1 MWIQRKEGG
10 ARRKFFLLIYVL
22 CSGMNI
28 QSITED
34 QFYLASRAHISVT
47 ESNNMADFEREAFMG
62 LVVKDIKQQSEN
74 EKLRMGAGR
83 KR

>member
-1 MWIQRKEGG
+1 
-10 ARRKFFLLIYVL
+10 
-22 CSGMNI
+22 MNI